1 MPYDAGLEKEREMSK
16 LSRIGLLS
24 VFVLAGLAC
33 GLISNPISGAQ
44 NFASTAEAIASSI
57 PSALPSGMP
66 NIPDVSKY
74 MNPTG
79 TPAKEWNGI
88 PIMTQATAGQEFDS
102 STYSYKA
109 GGIQATDIQTFY
121 SDKLTAAGW
130 SSTLNAFGGNAGGL
144 MIFSKGSST
153 LTITV
158 AQTDSD
164 YLVLLVMQ

>member
-1 MPYDAGLEKEREMSK
+1 MSK

-24 VFVLAGLAC
+24 VLVLAGLAC

-57 PSALPSGMP
+57 PSAFPSGMP
-66 NIPDVSKY
+66 NIPDVSQY
-74 MNPTG
+74 MNPSG
-79 TPAKEWNGI
+79 KPATDWNGI
-88 PIMTQATAGQEFDS
+88 PIMTQATAGQEFDA

-109 GGIQATDIQTFY
+109 SGIKASDVQTFY
-121 SDKLTAAGW
+121 NDKLTAAGW
-130 SSTLNAFGGNAGGL
+130 SSSLNAFGGDAGGI
-144 MIFSKGSST
+144 MIYSKGSNT

-158 AQTDSD
+158 AQSDSD